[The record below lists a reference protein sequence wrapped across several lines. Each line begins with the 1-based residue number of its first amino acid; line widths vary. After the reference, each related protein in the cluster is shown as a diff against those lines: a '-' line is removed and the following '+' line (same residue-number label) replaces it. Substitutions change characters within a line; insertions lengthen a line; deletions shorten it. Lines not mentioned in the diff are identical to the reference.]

1 MIMGMISTAPV
12 AAQTLRRRS
21 LAREA
26 GVALGR
32 LWVAYMTWRIEQQ
45 AMAALAGMSD
55 RELKDIGLTRTAIPA
70 AVRGAIVRDRM
81 ISRYY

>member
-1 MIMGMISTAPV
+1 
-12 AAQTLRRRS
+12 
-21 LAREA
+21 
-26 GVALGR
+26 
-32 LWVAYMTWRIEQQ
+32 
-45 AMAALAGMSD
+45 MAALAGMSD